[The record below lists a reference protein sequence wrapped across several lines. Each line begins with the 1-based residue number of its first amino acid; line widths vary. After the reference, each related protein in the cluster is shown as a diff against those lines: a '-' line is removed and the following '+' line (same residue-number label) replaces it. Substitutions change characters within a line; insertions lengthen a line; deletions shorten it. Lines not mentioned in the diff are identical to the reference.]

1 MKLLIKKIISLFYF
15 ILYKT
20 NMLLYASGF
29 LKTYKP
35 NNVFVIG
42 VGNIS
47 VGGSGKTPF
56 VRLLSKYL
64 ETKKHKPCI
73 VSGGYKKKSPGE
85 IIINGN
91 NISSLVA
98 QNVGDE
104 PFMLAK
110 ELPHLSVYV
119 GSKLKN
125 IKQID
130 RKKIFSHAII
140 DDGYQSFSIKK
151 DYSVLLIDL
160 SVSLKKYRLLPAGF
174 LREPLSEIKRA
185 NLIVFTKTNLCSD
198 SDLKVKKI
206 FFEKHINFKKQS
218 VVDSS
223 IKALLF
229 SAVKEKLTLVQN
241 AGFLQKTKYVSFSG
255 IANPK
260 SFLALQKKLKVK
272 PYKNFNFKDH
282 YKYPLKSI
290 NRIVG
295 FSKKNNIKT
304 ILTTKKDYYKI
315 CNFFQSFNIYVLDI
329 EHVLS
334 ENIDI

>member
-1 MKLLIKKIISLFYF
+1 MY
-15 ILYKT
+15 
-20 NMLLYASGF
+20 LYALGF

-47 VGGSGKTPF
+47 AGGSGKTPF
-56 VRLLSKYL
+56 VKLLSKRL
-64 ETKKHKPCI
+64 ETKNLKPCI
-73 VSGGYKKKSPGE
+73 VSRGYKKKSPGE

-91 NISSLVA
+91 NIDSLVA

-119 GSKLKN
+119 GNKLKN

-140 DDGYQSFSIKK
+140 DDGYQTFSIKK
-151 DYSVLLIDL
+151 DYNVLLIDL
-160 SVSLKKYRLLPAGF
+160 SVSLKKYRLLPVGF

-206 FFEKHINFKKQS
+206 FFEKYINFKKQS
-218 VVDSS
+218 VIDSS
-223 IKALLF
+223 IKTKLF
-229 SAVKEKLTLVQN
+229 SAVKKKLTLVQN
-241 AGFLQKTKYVSFSG
+241 NGFFALFDYITKIS
-255 IANPK
+255 
-260 SFLALQKKLKVK
+260 
-272 PYKNFNFKDH
+272 
-282 YKYPLKSI
+282 
-290 NRIVG
+290 
-295 FSKKNNIKT
+295 
-304 ILTTKKDYYKI
+304 
-315 CNFFQSFNIYVLDI
+315 
-329 EHVLS
+329 
-334 ENIDI
+334 